1 MVDLFQNA
9 CEKGTYLTEAH
20 VLHTFLCE
28 KEIQKARI
36 VQIISRQKKQL
47 TLCEV
52 LVLSTKSRTLR
63 DVRIPNVLNPSAS
76 TWQCGL
82 APENMQTMGVHNG
95 QCYSCS
101 DNNKKL
107 DWIQVRK
114 REELRNKSTQ
124 SQAQSTC
131 LRSGGS
137 LPLHIDLLTQRF
149 LEAHL
154 THRRNT
160 QQTQAFWIGLAN
172 SGVTGPNSWR
182 WVDGTALNKTGVLL
196 WGDSN
201 SAAGN
206 FPCDFPN

>member
-1 MVDLFQNA
+1 ML
-9 CEKGTYLTEAH
+9 LTEAN

-28 KEIQKARI
+28 KELPKARI

-52 LVLSTKSRTLR
+52 LVLSTKSRSLASYL
-63 DVRIPNVLNPSAS
+63 IPYVSNRLAS

-95 QCYSCS
+95 QCYSRS
-101 DNNKKL
+101 DNGKEL
-107 DWIQVRK
+107 DWIQVRE
-114 REELRNKSTQ
+114 RFEEFHTNELNQK
-124 SQAQSTC
+124 AQSTC

-137 LPLHIDLLTQRF
+137 LPLHINLLTQRF
-149 LEAHL
+149 LESYL

-160 QQTQAFWIGLAN
+160 QKAQEFWIGLAN

-182 WVDGTALNKTGVLL
+182 WVDGSALNQTGVLL
-196 WGDSN
+196 WGDSS
-201 SAAGN
+201 SAAGT
-206 FPCDFPN
+206 FP